1 MSGTQFGII
10 DPHLTYIDE
19 KDHQGVRRTGKLFEL
34 KELLQPKL
42 SDHLLPFEG
51 IFGFQSSQQ
60 KYDATIFRFPLRQQP
75 SDLSTKRY
83 TPDEVLE
90 ELKSSFERDAKHIL
104 LFLKNVKKIRL
115 FELIDGKKMELVAE
129 VSIDNVSAVIDNADN
144 VQEGSV
150 KSFVH
155 PCTTTVTVSPRF
167 RPEQYHWIVCHT
179 IGSNESDIQQE
190 SEQLHVIPWVGVAVP
205 LPIDVKFKPICVE
218 SISLIENLKKLTED
232 MNNIRRIPFP
242 VSSQNKAQPTF
253 EGKVFCF
260 LPFPQG
266 TNLPVHVHGYFIP
279 ADDRQRIKWPSPE
292 DKSSEAT
299 WNKLLMEKCLAPTYL
314 LAIFARTFVFTYP
327 LDTGLNTDPFA
338 IWPKASLLQNHYI
351 WSELFLSIM
360 SQVKLYEQ
368 LPLYWSPVNNG
379 CWVSK
384 SQALFVSKK
393 NASIGSIALK
403 LHVCIVYLP
412 DDVIQAFSAS
422 VNWHSTLSEMTPDLL
437 LHILDHKHVVSDIER
452 LTAEEKEILCKYLC
466 SSSSLG
472 AVLKS
477 LPLFRSAPLRP
488 PRFISCDKDVIFPDP
503 KICFPEDVKFPTNIL
518 AVNSDNV
525 EILAHILNTHP
536 CSAADLAQYHI
547 IPFASTSLDTHE
559 CKKVYLWMLDL
570 LEEND
575 DKLIQI
581 LRNKSFLSSSVIG
594 DRKVYR
600 PAELFHYD
608 DFSLQF
614 FFSSAEPVY
623 PHEDFKKYS
632 SKLEL
637 LGIQRWYNFHNN
649 KDRLISF
656 LEDRS
661 HRICELGTREDA
673 KKISANIVHQ
683 AVTSEVMR
691 QFLAMCKEIPFI
703 FCTPTPPEE
712 FAILRLPWGGAKMAN
727 TPLKPSEVCFSSTFD
742 GIETALVAGCVT
754 PIVGQQF
761 RSLNISSLFRAV
773 TADDVLD
780 HLRILI
786 SIGHTL
792 RLQGSNLISRMMHS
806 VYKYFSITDPAKLK
820 NCNLPFFWSGSEF
833 LPPTKVAY
841 QSLPLLKPMYVSVI
855 DTYGEAFLPFDFWQK
870 CGIRHQF
877 TAANCIEVLHLMNQR
892 GDRLHD
898 DDVSKAVNLLNHLI
912 GLSDH
917 TEDLHF
923 LIPTQTGILL
933 PPKECVYDDRQWT
946 EKRQGANLCEKYNL
960 VHKLVSER
968 LVQHFGV
975 PALSS
980 KIANPCGL
988 KIRYTQKGQHESLT
1002 RRFKG
1007 IIEDYKDN
1015 IDVLKELIQNAEDAG
1030 ASEVKFLIDWRQHPT
1045 ENLLTNGMEQ
1055 WQGPALWA
1063 HNNSVFTNEDFDSIC
1078 EVAGATKMDDPSK
1091 IGRFGLGFCTV
1102 YHLTDLPMFI
1112 SRDRFIVF
1120 DPHRENLTPL
1130 IEKGDPGVQFNYIE
1144 EKERILSYYYDQ
1156 VSPFEGLFGCKI
1168 KGAEQGGYSGTLFR
1182 FPFRNSVTA
1191 LRSSISKYKCDR
1203 NNYTELVKCLR
1214 DSADTLLIFLRN
1226 VRRVELYELDENAKP
1241 DQMQCILII
1250 EKKWKEPLSV
1260 NFKEYQI
1267 YSPPTGKTVD
1277 SGSFWTS
1284 VTYCQLVNEK
1294 KEPKLWFVTSAL
1306 GTGKSLQFATSTESK
1321 QKGLVPLAEV
1331 AVPVS
1336 DSQQGGVMRVKP
1348 CSGEAFCFLPLS
1360 IPVHPIKCHVS
1371 GCFDIAKDR
1380 KSLRD
1385 MHNANSWNTA
1395 LVSDAL
1401 VSAFLEL
1408 LKHLTEISSQNV
1420 DKKFLDAFYKIWPNG
1435 PENRTLPG
1443 TLISAFHQAIV
1454 SQKPKIVW
1462 SYCHSWLS
1470 LHDVKVLSK
1479 EFENF
1484 ETRVLQEAK
1493 EILVKN
1499 RYAVADIPVD
1509 LLNGLKSLS
1518 VPYQIELEE
1527 FWTCLVRN
1535 LHTLSQEVVCSQ
1547 MQYILVNFDYYT
1559 SHHTQLLG
1567 ILLKSECI
1575 PCDTN
1580 GPLHLLNPSA
1590 TIDPNSEPLCL
1601 LYDVSDGR
1609 FPVQFLVNDSRSHMA
1624 LKKLGMASKRLRDN
1638 DIIDR
1643 AKKVTAMESREKCM
1657 GMCENV
1663 LKYLEYHLKTF
1674 SHESQELLKH
1684 LLSISFF
1691 PVMVSPS
1698 PMLPWF
1704 QAEKMFMS
1712 QTELCHPRQAGLVF
1726 TFAAIVDPQ
1735 RCSPVLMSTLQ
1746 DLWMS
1751 VHTTQP
1757 VLDHFAKI
1765 VKWWYDKLGQIDA
1778 ESVSFL
1784 SEMLPQLYEY
1794 LNSVDLKKD
1803 LMEKLIG
1810 NRSWIWQDGKFIHPH
1825 ELVTTAEHTFPP
1837 YIQHLSDSNK
1847 KCCKFFE
1854 KFGVE
1859 SVVNEIVAMR
1869 ALNRIAHEYSD
1880 RPLDQDL
1887 INFVNILASKIL
1899 KCPSDFV
1906 YLPDEDG
1913 IMRPSN
1919 ELAYRDNN
1927 ASIPHEAMGKKMYFL
1942 HKDITRHF
1950 ATNLGV
1956 KDLMYQ
1962 LTNEM
1967 VDRGIFSGED
1977 FGQHEDICDRLNG
1990 ILTQYE
1996 PNVSIFREFVQNAED
2011 AGATE
2016 IAFIIDRRTYH
2027 PSQSLFSKHE
2037 NWKALQ
2043 SMPALLVFNN
2053 RQFTDEDIRGIAK
2066 VGIGGKRGQ
2075 IDKIGRFG
2083 IGFNVAYHI
2092 TDTPTLVSF
2101 SAGGVPEH
2109 FCLFDPNKAC
2119 LPYNTKDN
2127 PGRVWKNEPNMKI
2140 YQFDDQMSPFLMDM
2154 IPRMAEKEPGSF
2166 QDLHK
2171 NENWKKGYTIFR
2183 FPLTRASSE
2192 LKWKSK
2198 LSGCN
2203 MTVDKLRKLSQS
2215 LINEAAEM
2223 LLFLNNIRRISV
2235 FEISQNG
2242 EVTYHSSTHAKP
2254 LTLIPQPTPE
2264 SFAESVMK
2272 AQSLMKNNQH
2282 PPSFSVVHF
2291 LTVTANNYHGEE
2303 VETRWLVSKRF
2314 GSTDLP
2320 ENNIKEGY
2328 KQSLL
2333 PIAGVAASVGKAL
2346 GDSGKVFVSL
2356 PLEDNPSYLPVH
2368 VNGHFWVDPSRKHLQ
2383 HTKTEELKDWNQMV
2397 ATEIVARC
2405 HSNLLQSASKVIDQR
2420 DQLKWFYSLFPSFSE
2435 SNVSSFGKQAGAQSI
2450 KGFDVGRKVYEF
2462 LLKDKASILIAKQ
2475 PRSRKLISWLSLDLE
2490 DHEKN
2495 NKGYFFLSSPTPLV
2509 EMLVQL
2515 TKNITNAPRQVY
2527 YNLKRACPQY
2537 QGCVTPSLLAKWL
2550 KELAPE
2556 LDGIK
2561 NILLP
2566 VITDIWTYLSTDPS
2580 ITLIGLPILLTQ
2592 DGNLSIFQKPT
2603 FFPDSQVL
2611 ALLPHRYC
2619 DFLSSKLR
2627 FTRFRYAHKP
2637 VDPRYVAH
2645 HIKLPKGCQPIP
2657 LNDSF
2662 KLLLTKFWKWII
2674 SNHTNQ
2680 YFLGCFEECIAIPT
2694 NYHSLVVPI
2703 QLADCVLIQSS
2714 NLEILNKMGVPI
2726 VDFSILGDDGIDSS
2740 MAMSLLKTVNVA
2752 NEDDP
2757 LHVIHVLQKC
2767 RVNFPSEIQATLEE
2781 VTKFASYIS
2790 TRLRSVLLKQ
2800 TDLVDVLKCL
2810 PLYSILG
2817 TSSNIRRP
2825 INKGSEVYLIPEHV
2839 CQEGLLTIQQS
2850 SAVIFLPNDE
2860 RLPLSFLR
2868 IIGVFDLDVVAFYQ
2882 KVIFC
2887 HLPKL
2892 PEAVKMKQIEYL
2904 TSGCVFALPS
2914 KYCHTLIEGLKS
2926 TAFIVVGVTAKKV
2939 SEFFDPSED
2948 FVSMFLPKHCH
2959 LPEPWSTKEWLP
2971 VVRDCLGLQCLPTK
2985 QIWLDAVDRY
2995 RVKPDVYK
3003 IKGSNVLLNTF
3014 LRILKVSVNKT
3025 DKVSPG
3031 DQKFLQNVKTLPFVP
3046 TETGAQLYQVL
3057 KTLCKTFRPPPQAV
3071 PFSGSVVGRDSTT
3084 ANIVGLE
3091 VNVVSASAHEISSY
3105 PAVCSALDIVP
3116 ISVSLVCGNLL
3127 KLSECLPW
3135 SSLTKVDVE
3144 MVRSLNAIFCQHYQ
3158 YLLDQPSSELPTIK
3172 KLISEKRCWLITEND
3187 RLIPVKVSEI
3197 VEQCSKEVSCLFP
3210 YLVVIP
3216 GRLHPYRRLMRDL
3229 GMEDHPKPFHYIQV
3243 LITLHKTNAG
3253 QELSSSDYDRA
3264 IVAYNALVVLLRGKS
3279 TDDPDVMGVLSLCRF
3294 LALPSND
3301 GRLLLARDLVFS
3313 DTPRIQSWVGND
3325 RYKFVCKPPMD
3336 MRTNTC
3342 TLPDCLGV
3350 PKLSTIVTEVPD
3362 PMVNSDGNMCV
3373 CEEYAKDRGNTGFQC
3388 EIAIT
3393 LLNLIKSR
3401 EFSAGLCRIIHNKNQ
3416 RPLNNKEME
3425 AVKLVQRLNIKCVK
3439 SIRTELHEKGKS
3451 LGLPQRVQYCSIY
3464 NNTMFV
3470 TFHPP
3475 SKQVGGRLILDQC
3488 TEQLWKILG
3497 DSVEP
3502 TYVAALLNSQ
3512 PHLFEH
3518 VLDEHNLESFDGE
3531 VPITPGVLLRPSKGS
3546 DFLLFHHFLENEL
3559 VKYCQPDGTFVCG
3572 RIIKVVKSD
3581 GFSLPTLTINVSHK
3595 TSDIVCSPL
3604 NSLLICKSTTEQQDR
3619 ILNSWIENQTV
3630 GSLRDLSIFLIPS
3643 DAVETWLKSTLN
3655 PSPVKHQWS
3664 SKQLEFVLERIIF
3677 HIHFLCCCQNREG
3690 FEDIIKRICSSPVT
3704 QSYDYAILS
3713 RVFEDS
3719 KVIAL
3724 VKEVVNPSR
3733 VLEVYRKLSL
3743 FTSAHAI
3750 KFPLP
3755 MWDHLDD
3762 LIEKMNILK
3771 EEKPQTSVREADNW
3785 KECAEKDL
3793 EIAEHLQK
3801 SEVQD
3806 CFRAICFHCHEA
3818 VVKGIK
3824 AILWVHCG
3832 IRSDLKCSNDM
3843 DHLYKELVKYPK
3855 LKQCNF
3861 EECISIVGKHGACC
3875 RLPDSENELQHTREV
3890 AMDVLRN
3897 TKHFFQEMS
3906 KLKEFIRSSNPLQ
3919 YRTPA
3924 DPRTSKCV

>member
-1 MSGTQFGII
+1 MSGTQFGIL

-19 KDHQGVRRTGKLFEL
+19 KDQEGVQSAGKLFEL

-42 SDHLLPFEG
+42 SDHLVPFEG

-60 KYDATIFRFPLRQQP
+60 EYDATIFRFPLRQQP

-104 LFLKNVKKIRL
+104 LFLKNVKKIGL
-115 FELIDGKKMELVAE
+115 FELIKGKKMELVAT
-129 VSIDNVSAVIDNADN
+129 VSIDNVSAVIDNVDH
-144 VQEGSV
+144 VKKGSV

-167 RPEQYHWIVCHT
+167 SPEHYHWILCHT
-179 IGSNESDIQQE
+179 IGSNESDIQKE
-190 SEQLHVIPWVGVAVP
+190 SDQLHVIPWVGVAVP
-205 LPIDVKFKPICVE
+205 LPIGVKFQPICVE
-218 SISLIENLKKLTED
+218 SGSFIENVTKLAED
-232 MNNIRRIPFP
+232 MKKFRSLLFP
-242 VSSQNKAQPTF
+242 VSSQNEPTF

-292 DKSSEAT
+292 DKSPEAR

-314 LAIFARTFVFTYP
+314 LAIFARTFVFRYP
-327 LDTGLNTDPFA
+327 LDSGLCNTDPFA
-338 IWPKASLLQNHYI
+338 IWPKASLLENRYI
-351 WSELFLSIM
+351 WSEFFLKVM
-360 SQVKLYEQ
+360 SQIKEYEHI
-368 LPLYWSPVNNG
+368 PLYWSPVNSGN
-379 CWVSK
+379 WVSK
-384 SQALFVSKK
+384 TQALFVSKK
-393 NASIGSIALK
+393 NASIGCIALK
-403 LHVCIVYLP
+403 LQICVVYLP
-412 DDVIQAFSAS
+412 DDVIQSLSAS
-422 VNWHSTLSEMTPDLL
+422 MNWHSTLPEMTPDSL
-437 LHILDHKHVVSDIER
+437 LHILHHKHVSDIEQ
-452 LTAEEKEILCKYLC
+452 LTPEEKGILCKYLS
-466 SSSSLG
+466 SSSSLV
-472 AVLKS
+472 AFLKS
-477 LPLFRSAPLRP
+477 LPLFRSAPSEP

-503 KICFPEDVKFPTNIL
+503 KICFPKGVTFPTNIL
-518 AVNSDNV
+518 EVNSDNV
-525 EILAHILNTHP
+525 KILARLLNTHP
-536 CSAADLAQYHI
+536 CSAADLAQYYI
-547 IPFASTSLDTHE
+547 LPFASTSLDTHE
-559 CKKVYLWMLDL
+559 CKKVYLWILDL

-575 DKLIQI
+575 EQLIQI
-581 LRNKSFLSSSVIG
+581 LRNKSFLSSSVID

-600 PAELFHYD
+600 PAELFHYND
-608 DFSLQF
+608 SSYLKY
-614 FFSSAEPVY
+614 FFSQVEPVY
-623 PHEDFKKYS
+623 PHEDYKKYS

-637 LGIQRWYNFHNN
+637 LGIQRWYNIR
-649 KDRLISF
+649 DDRGRLISF
-656 LEDRS
+656 LVDRS
-661 HRICELGTREDA
+661 RRIYELSTRGDA
-673 KKISANIVHQ
+673 KTISTNIVHQ
-683 AVTSEVMR
+683 AITNKVVSE
-691 QFLAMCKEIPFI
+691 FLSMCKEIPFI
-703 FCTPTPPEE
+703 FCTPTPPKE
-712 FAILRLPWGGAKMAN
+712 FEILRLPWGGAEKAN
-727 TPLKPSEVCFSSTFD
+727 TPLKPSEICFSSTFD
-742 GIETALVAGCVT
+742 GIETALVAGCVA
-754 PIVGQQF
+754 PIVGREFQF
-761 RSLNISSLFRAV
+761 LNISSLFRAV

-780 HLRILI
+780 HLRIII
-786 SIGHTL
+786 SISHSL
-792 RLQGSNLISRMMHS
+792 RLQGSNLISGMMHS
-806 VYKYFSITDPAKLK
+806 VYKYFSKTDPAKLK

-870 CGIRHQF
+870 CGIRRHF

-892 GDRLHD
+892 GNRLRD
-898 DDVSKAVNLLNHLI
+898 DDVSKAVHLLNHLI
-912 GLSDH
+912 GLGDH
-917 TEDLHF
+917 TEDLRL

-946 EKRQGANLCEKYNL
+946 EKRQGANLCAKYNL
-960 VHKLVSER
+960 VHKLVSEK

-980 KIANPCGL
+980 KIANPRGL

-1030 ASEVKFLIDWRQHPT
+1030 ASEVKFLLDWRQHPT
-1045 ENLLTNGMEQ
+1045 ENLFADGMKQ

-1063 HNNSVFTNEDFDSIC
+1063 HNNSVFTNEDFESIC

-1130 IEKGDPGVQFNYIE
+1130 IEKGDPGVQFYYIE

-1156 VSPFEGLFGCKI
+1156 VAPFEGLFGCKI

-1191 LRSSISKYKCDR
+1191 SRSSISGYKCDK

-1226 VRRVELYELDENAKP
+1226 VRRVELYELHENAKP
-1241 DQMQCILII
+1241 DQMQCILTI
-1250 EKKWKEPLSV
+1250 EKKWQIPLSV

-1277 SGSFWTS
+1277 SGSFSTS
-1284 VTYCQLVNEK
+1284 VTYWQL
-1294 KEPKLWFVTSAL
+1294 KETKSKSWLVTSAL
-1306 GTGKSLQFATSTESK
+1306 GIGKSLQFATSTESK
-1321 QKGLVPLAEV
+1321 HKGLFPLAEV

-1336 DSQQGGVMRVKP
+1336 DSQQVMRVKP
-1348 CSGEAFCFLPLS
+1348 CNGEAFCFLPLS
-1360 IPVHPIKCHVS
+1360 IPVDPIKCHVS

-1385 MHNANSWNTA
+1385 MHNASSWNTA

-1408 LKHLTEISSQNV
+1408 LKHLTKISSQNV
-1420 DKKFLDAFYKIWPNG
+1420 DKKFLDSFYKIWPNG
-1435 PENRTLPG
+1435 HENRTLPG

-1470 LHDVKVLSK
+1470 LHDVKVLSRD
-1479 EFENF
+1479 FEHF
-1484 ETRVLQEAK
+1484 EARVLQEAK

-1499 RYAVADIPVD
+1499 GHAVADIPVK
-1509 LLNGLKSLS
+1509 LLDGLKSLS
-1518 VPYQIELEE
+1518 VPCQIELEE
-1527 FWTCLVRN
+1527 FWTCLIRN
-1535 LHTLSQEVVCSQ
+1535 LHSLSREVVCSQ

-1567 ILLKSECI
+1567 ILLNSECI
-1575 PCDTN
+1575 PCDAN
-1580 GPLHLLNPSA
+1580 GPLHLLNPSV
-1590 TIDPNSEPLCL
+1590 TIDPNNEHFGL
-1601 LYDVSDGR
+1601 LYDKSDGR
-1609 FPVQFLVNDSRSHMA
+1609 FPVPHLVDDSRSHKA
-1624 LKKLGMASKRLRDN
+1624 LKELGMASKRLQDM

-1643 AKKVTAMESREKCM
+1643 AKKVAALESQEKCM
-1657 GMCENV
+1657 RMCENV

-1674 SHESQELLKH
+1674 SYESHELLKH
-1684 LLSISFF
+1684 LLSISFL
-1691 PVMVSPS
+1691 PVMVPPS

-1712 QTELCHPRQAGLVF
+1712 QTELCHPGQAGLVF
-1726 TFAAIVDPQ
+1726 TFAAIVNPQ
-1735 RCSPVLMSTLQ
+1735 RCSPVLMSSLQ
-1746 DLWMS
+1746 DLWKS
-1751 VHTTQP
+1751 VHTAQP
-1757 VLDHFAKI
+1757 VLDHFAKV
-1765 VKWWYDKLGQIDA
+1765 VKWWYDNLGQIDA

-1784 SEMLPQLYEY
+1784 SKMLPQLYEY
-1794 LNSVDLKKD
+1794 LSSVEPKKD

-1810 NRSWIWQDGKFIHPH
+1810 NRPWIWQDGQFIHPH
-1825 ELVTTAEHTFPP
+1825 ELVTTAEYTFPP
-1837 YIQHLSDSNK
+1837 YVQQLSDSNK

-1859 SVVNEIVAMR
+1859 SVVNEIVALR

-1880 RPLDQDL
+1880 RPLDQNL
-1887 INFVNILASKIL
+1887 INFVNILASKIH
-1899 KCPSDFV
+1899 KCPGDFV
-1906 YLPDEDG
+1906 YLPDENG

-1927 ASIPHEAMGKKMYFL
+1927 ASIPHEIIGKKMYFL

-1967 VDRGIFSGED
+1967 VDRGVFGGED

-2016 IAFIIDRRTYH
+2016 IAFIIDRRTCH
-2027 PSQSLFSKHE
+2027 PSQRLFSDHE

-2043 SMPALLVFNN
+2043 SMPSLLVFNN
-2053 RQFTDEDIRGIAK
+2053 RQFTDEDIHGIAK
-2066 VGIGGKRGQ
+2066 VGVGGKRGQ

-2101 SAGGVPEH
+2101 GAGGVPEH

-2119 LPYNTKDN
+2119 LPYNKKDN
-2127 PGRVWKNEPNMKI
+2127 PGKAWKNKPDMKI
-2140 YQFDDQMSPFLMDM
+2140 YQYDDQLSPFLTNM

-2166 QDLHK
+2166 RDLHVVE
-2171 NENWKKGYTIFR
+2171 NENWKKGYAMFR

-2192 LKWKSK
+2192 MNWKSK
-2198 LSGCN
+2198 LTGCN
-2203 MTVDKLRKLSQS
+2203 MTVDMLRKLSQS

-2242 EVTYHSSTHAKP
+2242 EITHHSSTHANP
-2254 LTLIPQPTPE
+2254 VRLIAQPTPE
-2264 SFAESVMK
+2264 SFAESVK
-2272 AQSLMKNNQH
+2272 EAQSLMKKNQH

-2291 LTVTANNYHGEE
+2291 LKVTANNYHGKK

-2320 ENNIKEGY
+2320 ANNIEEGY

-2383 HTKTEELKDWNQMV
+2383 HTKTEVLKDWNRMV

-2405 HSNLLQSASKVIDQR
+2405 YSNLLQSASKVIDQH
-2420 DQLKWFYSLFPSFSE
+2420 DQLEWFHSLFPSCSQ
-2435 SNVSSFGKQAGAQSI
+2435 SNVSSSGKQAGAQSI

-2475 PRSRKLISWLSLDLE
+2475 PRSRELISWLSLE

-2495 NKGYFFLSSPTPLV
+2495 NKGYFFLSLPTSDSLAD
-2509 EMLVQL
+2509 MLVQL
-2515 TKNITNAPRQVY
+2515 TEKITDAPCQVY
-2527 YNLKRACPQY
+2527 SELKRACPQY
-2537 QGCVTPSLLAKWL
+2537 QGRVTPRLMAKWL
-2550 KELAPE
+2550 KELAPK
-2556 LDGIK
+2556 LDQIK

-2566 VITDIWTYLSTDPS
+2566 VITDIWTYLSKDLS

-2592 DGNLSIFQKPT
+2592 DGNLSIFQEPT
-2603 FFPDSQVL
+2603 FFPDDQVL
-2611 ALLPHRYC
+2611 ALLPHRHC
-2619 DFLSSKLR
+2619 DFLSYKLR
-2627 FTRFRYAHKP
+2627 FTRFHNAHKP
-2637 VDPRYVAH
+2637 VDPRYVAQ
-2645 HIKLPKGCQPIP
+2645 HIKLPKGCQLIP
-2657 LNDSF
+2657 LDDSF
-2662 KLLLTKFWKWII
+2662 KSLLTKFWKWII

-2680 YFLGCFEECIAIPT
+2680 YFLACFKECTAIPT
-2694 NYHSLVVPI
+2694 SYHSLVVPI
-2703 QLADCVLIQSS
+2703 QMADCVLIQSS
-2714 NLEILNKMGVPI
+2714 KLEILNKIGVPI

-2740 MAMSLLKTVNVA
+2740 TAMLLLKTVHVA

-2757 LHVIHVLQKC
+2757 LHVIQVLQKC
-2767 RVNFPSEIQATLEE
+2767 RVNFPGELRATSME
-2781 VTKFASYIS
+2781 VIKFASYIS
-2790 TRLRSVLLKQ
+2790 TSAVLLKRQ

-2825 INKGSEVYLIPEHV
+2825 INKGSEVYLIPDHV

-2850 SAVIFLPNDE
+2850 SAVIFLSNDKS
-2860 RLPLSFLR
+2860 LPLAFLR
-2868 IIGVFDLDVVAFYQ
+2868 IIGAFVLDVVGFYQ
-2882 KVIFC
+2882 KVIYC

-2904 TSGCVFALPS
+2904 TGGCISVLPS
-2914 KYCHTLIEGLKS
+2914 KDCRTLIEGLKS
-2926 TAFIVVGVTAKKV
+2926 TAFIVVGATAKKV

-2948 FVSMFLPKHCH
+2948 FVSMFLHKHCH
-2959 LPEPWSTKEWLP
+2959 LPESWSTKKWLP
-2971 VVRDCLGLQCLPTK
+2971 VFRDLLGLQCLPTK
-2985 QIWLDAVDRY
+2985 QIWLEAVKVCCVR
-2995 RVKPDVYK
+2995 PDVYT

-3025 DKVSPG
+3025 DKVSPV

-3046 TETGAQLYQVL
+3046 TETRAQLYEVL
-3057 KTLCKTFRPPPQAV
+3057 KTLCRTFWPPPQAA
-3071 PFSGSVVGRDSTT
+3071 PFSGSVVSRDPTT

-3116 ISVSLVCGNLL
+3116 ISVTLVCRNLL
-3127 KLSECLPW
+3127 KLSEYLPW

-3144 MVRSLNAIFCQHYQ
+3144 MVHRLNAIFSQHYQ

-3172 KLISEKRCWLITEND
+3172 ELISEKRCWLITEND
-3187 RLIPVKVSEI
+3187 RLVPVKVSEI
-3197 VEQCSKEVSCLFP
+3197 VEQCSKEDVCLFP

-3216 GRLHPYRRLMRDL
+3216 DSLHPYRRLMKDL
-3229 GMEDHPKPFHYIQV
+3229 GMEDRPRPFHYIQV
-3243 LITLHKTNAG
+3243 LITLHNTNAG
-3253 QELSSSDYDRA
+3253 QELSSSNLDRA
-3264 IVAYNALVVLLRGKS
+3264 IVAYNALVVLLREKS
-3279 TDDPDVMGVLSLCRF
+3279 TDDPDVKGVLAHRPF
-3294 LALPSND
+3294 LRLPSND

-3325 RYKFVCKPPMD
+3325 RYKFVHKPPMD
-3336 MRTNTC
+3336 MRTNTY

-3350 PKLSTIVTEVPD
+3350 PKLSTVVTEVPD

-3373 CEEYAKDRGNTGFQC
+3373 CEEYAKDRGNTGFRC

-3393 LLNLIKSR
+3393 FLNLIKSR
-3401 EFSAGLCRIIHNKNQ
+3401 EFAAGLCRIIHSKNQ
-3416 RPLNNKEME
+3416 RPLNGKEME
-3425 AVKLVQRLNIKCVK
+3425 AVKLVQQLNVKCVK

-3451 LGLPQRVQYCSIY
+3451 LGLPQHVQYCSIY

-3475 SKQVGGRLILDQC
+3475 SKQVGGRLILDHC

-3502 TYVAALLNSQ
+3502 TYVTALLNSQ
-3512 PHLFEH
+3512 PLLFEH

-3531 VPITPGVLLRPSKGS
+3531 VPITPGVILHPSKGS
-3546 DFLLFHHFLENEL
+3546 DFLLFHHFIENEL

-3572 RIIKVVKSD
+3572 RIIKVVNSD
-3581 GFSLPTLTINVSHK
+3581 GFSLPTVTINVSPK

-3619 ILNSWIENQTV
+3619 TLNSCIERQAV
-3630 GSLRDLSIFLIPS
+3630 GSLKDVSVFLIPS
-3643 DAVETWLKSTLN
+3643 DEVGTWLESTLKA
-3655 PSPVKHQWS
+3655 SPAKHQWS

-3677 HIHFLCCCQNREG
+3677 HIHFLCCCQNRKG
-3690 FEDIIKRICSSPVT
+3690 FKDIIEKICRSLVA
-3704 QSYDYAILS
+3704 QSYDYAVLS
-3713 RVFEDS
+3713 RVFENS
-3719 KVIAL
+3719 KVTAL
-3724 VKEVVNPSR
+3724 VKEVDNPSR
-3733 VLEVYRKLSL
+3733 VLETYKKLSL

-3750 KFPLP
+3750 KYPLP
-3755 MWDHLDD
+3755 IWDHLDE
-3762 LIEKMNILK
+3762 LIQKMNILK
-3771 EEKPQTSVREADNW
+3771 EEKPQTNVCEADNW
-3785 KECAEKDL
+3785 KKCAEKDL

-3801 SEVQD
+3801 SEVQE
-3806 CFRAICFHCHEA
+3806 CFRAICFHSHEA

-3824 AILWVHCG
+3824 AILWAHCG

-3843 DHLYKELVKYPK
+3843 DHLYKELVKYPE

-3875 RLPDSENELQHTREV
+3875 RQPDSENEVQHTREV
-3890 AMDVLRN
+3890 AMDVLQN
-3897 TKHFFQEMS
+3897 TKHLFQEMS
-3906 KLKEFIRSSNPLQ
+3906 KLKEFTRSSNPVQ
-3919 YRTPA
+3919 SRTPV
-3924 DPRTSKCV
+3924 DPHTSKCV